1 MQNPVTVVSGFC
13 FLNEYIMVN
22 LWGSAGMVVL

>member
-13 FLNEYIMVN
+13 FFNEYIMVI
-22 LWGSAGMVVL
+22 LWGSASKVVL